1 MTDAPPLVLAAALL
15 DALEPLPHAGRGCE
29 LAVRARRLAA
39 EGTLRAVLDE
49 LEDGDPY
56 ERRIAAIAASAGR
69 DAAWIAAH
77 LADEDAVVR
86 GHALRTAR
94 ALGVP
99 DTAYESALADA
110 PAAVRRQL
118 VRAIV
123 ADRRTALADRLVT
136 VLRDTW
142 GDRDAAR
149 LLPGC
154 SAATVEALLPE
165 LRRSTDCWSS
175 LGHHHP
181 GPVLD
186 SAEEELTGLPASAR
200 DAWWQG
206 HGHPRGIAVAAA
218 ALPHRVLDLLE
229 HFGPTRLPVVLHRRL
244 GRLVAADPARVARL
258 AIRPDVCAHLHRAL
272 SGTELRRLVRALPDT
287 LLVELGRSAPDPAGP
302 LPRLLRALPPGR
314 RTALHAA
321 VTDGRGEGASGN
333 TVDTRL
339 LDALPRNGVVAVARR
354 AAERARARQDAA
366 AVLDATSYLPFD
378 EGREPLLAATRGP
391 AAADRAT
398 AWALLVGSAGRSGDP
413 ARAATV
419 LEDLLRLR
427 NEQDPVRSAALTA
440 LNGVKPALFTD
451 AVEPL
456 LDRIAA
462 DAVEARDSSAAT
474 RSALGSLAVGVL
486 REHAVTGQRDL
497 LNWALRTLVRIT
509 GSSGSADLGRLDR
522 MLRRGQEHTVFDAL
536 RPWLEAGAERS
547 DYGLVLALAR
557 AVGRR
562 ADAMPGLQDLLWQAV
577 DYGEPSAARS
587 AAALWL
593 RAPAG
598 RDERTERLLA
608 RHPSAVALPE
618 VRRVVTGRRTDLL
631 APYLDGT
638 PPRGRF
644 LGPGTSWTVEVA
656 GSERWTPRQQR
667 AALRAVQR
675 TVADVKLP
683 LYLRTAAL
691 GQLARIPGRGADAVR
706 AWTDDPEVVIAE
718 AALAALAYTDRPAE
732 TLPELLAHAG
742 DDRARVAVHAA
753 GRAAARTRPSRLAPL
768 LAARTAPGTG
778 KVTSRKE
785 MVRLA
790 AGLLPRAEAAAL
802 LADAYGQPGQHLD
815 VRAACVAAGTAL
827 LGDERVWEVTED
839 AAGGG
844 RALRG
849 AVLRAHPTE
858 LDPALRPRYA
868 RLIQDVCRTDDDT
881 LAALA
886 HTALVPWLP
895 WAPHAA
901 AVLVDAVTDLDRR
914 GRWRSAADA
923 LVDAALTTPAAVG
936 ALNRALSLLA
946 TGETADDAGAE
957 RDRPA
962 RRRLGR
968 LARTLSLR
976 AGPDNRP
983 ASAVLTEAGRT
994 LAAHR
999 DLVPDA
1005 VALLARS
1012 LDLAAD
1018 PDPLHTELVALA
1030 ALHTGR
1036 PALAARTAQTV
1047 GRRIVGFR
1055 GAEAGDPD
1063 TLLLVVAR
1071 LAGTGDPAEGLLA
1084 AELTVACGL
1093 RTGWTGPWR
1102 TQLRMLRQ
1110 HSSDDVR
1117 DVAYAEATAE
1127 E

>member
-15 DALEPLPHAGRGCE
+15 DALEPLPHTGRMRE

-39 EGTLRAVLDE
+39 QGSLRAVLDE

-56 ERRIAAIAASAGR
+56 ERRIAVIAAAVGR
-69 DAAWIAAH
+69 DAEWIGAR

-86 GHALRTAR
+86 GHALRAAR
-94 ALGVP
+94 TLRVP
-99 DTAYESALADA
+99 DTAYESAFADA
-110 PAAVRRQL
+110 SAAVRRHL
-118 VRAIV
+118 ARAIV
-123 ADRRTALADRLVT
+123 ADRRTALADRLVLDGRAT
-136 VLRDTW
+136 R
-142 GDRDAAR
+142 GDIEAAR

-154 SAATVEALLPE
+154 SATTVRALLPE
-165 LRRSTDCWSS
+165 LRRSTACWSS

-186 SAEEELTGLPASAR
+186 SAEEELSGLPAAAR
-200 DAWWQG
+200 DAWWHG
-206 HGHPRGIAVAAA
+206 YGHPRGLAAA
-218 ALPHRVLDLLE
+218 TRALPHRVLDLLE
-229 HFGPTRLPVVLHRRL
+229 RFGPTRLPAVLHGAL
-244 GRLVAADPARVARL
+244 GHLVAADPVGLARL
-258 AIRPDVCAHLHRAL
+258 AIGPDGCGRLLHAL
-272 SGTELRRLVRALPDT
+272 SGTQLRRLVRALPDT
-287 LLVELGRSAPDPAGP
+287 LLVELGRSVPDPAGP
-302 LPRLLRALPPGR
+302 GRILRALPPGR
-314 RTALHAA
+314 RAAFHEA
-321 VTDGRGEGASGN
+321 VTGNRGGEAS
-333 TVDTRL
+333 TVSVDTRL
-339 LDALPRNGVVAVARR
+339 LDALPRNRVAAVARR
-354 AAERARARQDAA
+354 AADRARARGDDA
-366 AVLDATSYLPFD
+366 AVLDAVSHLPFD
-378 EGREPLLAATRGP
+378 EGRGQLLAATRRP
-391 AAADRAT
+391 AADDRAR

-413 ARAATV
+413 APVAAV

-440 LNGVKPALFTD
+440 LAGVRPALLTD

-462 DAVEARDSSAAT
+462 DAVEARDSSPAT
-474 RSALGSLAVGVL
+474 RSALGSLAVGAL

-509 GSSGSADLGRLDR
+509 GTSGSADFGRLDR
-522 MLRRGQEHTVFDAL
+522 TLRRGQEHTVLDAL

-562 ADAMPGLQDLLWQAV
+562 AAAMPGLQDLLWQAV
-577 DYGEPSAARS
+577 NYGDAAAARS

-593 RAPAG
+593 QSPEG
-598 RDERTERLLA
+598 RDERVESLLA
-608 RHPSAVALPE
+608 RHPSAIALPD
-618 VRRVVTGRRTDLL
+618 VRRVVTHRRTDLL
-631 APYLDGT
+631 AAYLDGT

-644 LGPGTSWTVEVA
+644 LPPGAPWAVEVA
-656 GSERWTPRQQR
+656 GAERWTPRQQR
-667 AALRAVQR
+667 SAQRAVEH
-675 TVADVKLP
+675 TITDEKLP

-691 GQLARIPGRGADAVR
+691 AQLAGIPGRGADAVR
-706 AWTDDPEVVIAE
+706 AWTDDRDVVLAE
-718 AALAALAYTDRPAE
+718 AALAALAHTDRPADS
-732 TLPELLAHAG
+732 LPELLAHAG
-742 DDRARVAVHAA
+742 DDRARVAVYTA
-753 GRAAARTRPSRLAPL
+753 GRAAAHTRPSRLAPL
-768 LAARTAPGTG
+768 LAARTGPGTG

-790 AGLLPRAEAAAL
+790 AALLPRAEAAGL

-815 VRAACVAAGTAL
+815 VRAACVAAGTPL
-827 LGDERVWEVTED
+827 LTDVRVWGMTED
-839 AAGGG
+839 AAGGE
-844 RALRG
+844 RALRV
-849 AVLRAHPTE
+849 AVARAHPTE

-886 HTALVPWLP
+886 YTALVPWLP

-914 GRWRSAADA
+914 GRWRPAADA
-923 LVDAALTTPAAVG
+923 LVDAALTTPEAVG

-946 TGETADDAGAE
+946 TGETADDAGVE

-962 RRRLGR
+962 RRRLGH

-976 AGPDNRP
+976 AGPNNRP
-983 ASAVLTEAGRT
+983 ASAVLATAGRT

-1012 LDLAAD
+1012 LDLAGD
-1018 PDPLHTELVALA
+1018 PDTLHTELVALA
-1030 ALHTGR
+1030 ALHAGR
-1036 PALAARTAQTV
+1036 PALAARTAATV
-1047 GRRIVGFR
+1047 GRRVVGYR
-1055 GAEAGDPD
+1055 GAETGDPD

-1110 HSSDDVR
+1110 HTSDDVR

>member
-15 DALEPLPHAGRGCE
+15 DALEPLPHPGRMSE
-29 LAVRARRLAA
+29 LAAGAGRLAA
-39 EGTLRAVLDE
+39 QGALRAVLDE

-56 ERRIAAIAASAGR
+56 ERRIAVIAAAVGR
-69 DAAWIAAH
+69 DAEWIGAH

-86 GHALRTAR
+86 GHALRAAR
-94 ALGVP
+94 TLGVP
-99 DTAYESALADA
+99 DAAYERAFADA
-110 PAAVRRQL
+110 PAAVRRHL
-118 VRAIV
+118 GRAIV
-123 ADRRTALADRLVT
+123 AERRTALADRLVHAVRET
-136 VLRDTW
+136 H
-142 GDRDAAR
+142 GDIEAAR

-154 SAATVEALLPE
+154 SATTVGTLLPE
-165 LRRSTDCWSS
+165 LRRSTACWSS

-186 SAEEELTGLPASAR
+186 SAEEELAGLPAAGR
-200 DAWWQG
+200 DAWWHG
-206 HGHPRGIAVAAA
+206 HGHPRGVATATR

-229 HFGPTRLPVVLHRRL
+229 RFGPTRLPVVLGAPL
-244 GRLVAADPARVARL
+244 GHLVAADPARVARL
-258 AIRPDVCAHLHRAL
+258 AIRADVCGQVLRAL
-272 SGTELRRLVRALPDT
+272 SGTQLRRLVRALPDT

-302 LPRLLRALPPGR
+302 GPRILRALPPGR
-314 RTALHAA
+314 RAALHEA
-321 VTDGRGEGASGN
+321 VTEDRDEAASTV

-339 LDALPRNGVVAVARR
+339 LAALPRNRVAAVARR
-354 AAERARARQDAA
+354 AADRARARGDEA
-366 AVLDATSYLPFD
+366 AVLDAVSYLPFD
-378 EGREPLLAATRGP
+378 EGREQLLAATRGP
-391 AAADRAT
+391 AADDRAT

-413 ARAATV
+413 AHVATV

-440 LNGVKPALFTD
+440 LAGVKPALFTD

-474 RSALGSLAVGVL
+474 RRALGSLAVGAL

-509 GSSGSADLGRLDR
+509 GTSGSADFGRLDR
-522 MLRRGQEHTVFDAL
+522 TLRRGQEHTVFDAL

-577 DYGEPSAARS
+577 NYGEPAAARS

-598 RDERTERLLA
+598 RDERVESLLA
-608 RHPSAVALPE
+608 RHPSAIGLPD
-618 VRRVVTGRRTDLL
+618 VRHVVTRRRTDLPE
-631 APYLDGT
+631 ACLDGT

-644 LGPGTSWTVEVA
+644 LGPGERWTVEVA
-656 GSERWTPRQQR
+656 GAERWTARQQR
-667 AALRAVQR
+667 AAQRAVER
-675 TVADVKLP
+675 TVADEKLP
-683 LYLRTAAL
+683 LFLRTAAL
-691 GQLARIPGRGADAVR
+691 GQLARIPGQGADAVR
-706 AWTDDPEVVIAE
+706 AWTGDRDVVIAE
-718 AALAALAYTDRPAE
+718 AALAALAHTDRPADS
-732 TLPELLAHAG
+732 LPELLAHAG
-742 DDRARVAVHAA
+742 DDRARVAVYAA
-753 GRAAARTRPSRLAPL
+753 GRAASHTRPSRLAPL
-768 LAARTAPGTG
+768 LAARTGPGTG

-790 AGLLPRAEAAAL
+790 AALLPRAEAAGL

-815 VRAACVAAGTAL
+815 VRAACVAAGTPL
-827 LGDERVWEVTED
+827 LGDVRVWEMTKGAVRGE
-839 AAGGG
+839 
-844 RALRG
+844 RALRV
-849 AVLRAHPTE
+849 ALLRVRPME
-858 LDPALRPRYA
+858 LELRFRGRYA
-868 RLIQDVCRTDDDT
+868 ALIHHVCQGDDDQ

-886 HTALVPWLP
+886 HRALVPFLP
-895 WAPHAA
+895 WAPGAA

-923 LVDAALTTPAAVG
+923 LVDAALTTPEAVG

-962 RRRLGR
+962 RRRLGH

-976 AGPDNRP
+976 AGPNNRP
-983 ASAVLTEAGRT
+983 ASVVLAAAGRT
-994 LAAHR
+994 LAVHR

-1005 VALLARS
+1005 VALLSRS
-1012 LDLAAD
+1012 LDLAGD
-1018 PDPLHTELVALA
+1018 PDTLHTELVALA

-1036 PALAARTAQTV
+1036 PALAARTAATV
-1047 GRRIVGFR
+1047 GRRVAGYR

-1110 HSSDDVR
+1110 HASDDVR